1 MKNQAISLVCDIHTG
16 REMDVNN
23 QATLPFEDKTSQE
36 IIAQMIYDNKKKV
49 QKIMIKPKFFKCR
62 DYIIES
68 TKYSVDRV
76 LKSYSKGIKCQKGE
90 TYTQYA
96 KRMRANKTI
105 MN

>member
-1 MKNQAISLVCDIHTG
+1 MKNQAPNLVCDIHTG

-23 QATLPFEDKTSQE
+23 QANVPLETKTSQE
-36 IIAQMIYDNKKKV
+36 KIAQIRYNIKKEV

-62 DYIIES
+62 DYIFES

-76 LKSYSKGIKCQKGE
+76 LKGYSKGIKFQKGE

-96 KRMRANKTI
+96 KRMSGAV
-105 MN
+105 